1 MENSNI
7 IVIGSSAG
15 GISALKELVSSF
27 PKDFSA
33 AIFVVQHLP
42 PDTESRLPGI
52 LTSAGKLSALHPKD
66 GEEIKPGQIYV
77 SPPDHHMIVKGQS
90 VLVRKSP
97 KENRFRPSIDATMR
111 SIAYQYGP
119 RAIGVVLTGKL
130 DDGTS
135 GLWSIKEMG
144 GITIVQSPDD
154 ALFADMPNSVLQYVD
169 VDHIIPLTKMGE
181 LIVRLASRPTE
192 KITKVEPSFERR
204 LELEVGIAAEENALE
219 KGITEMGEK
228 TNLTCPECGGALVS
242 LKEGSLLRYRCH
254 TGHGYSS
261 ESLWLCINEI
271 IEAKLWQ
278 AVRSVEEGIIF
289 LEQSATHSQHDGN
302 EGRSVEFY
310 EKAAQLKARSKDLL
324 NFIYQGTRIQ

>member
-1 MENSNI
+1 MEKSDI

-15 GISALKELVSSF
+15 GVSALKDLVGSF
-27 PKDFSA
+27 PENFTA

-42 PDTESRLPGI
+42 PDTASRLPEI
-52 LTSAGKLSALHPKD
+52 LATAGNLPAMHAED
-66 GEEIKPGQIYV
+66 GEEIKPGKIYIA
-77 SPPDHHMIVKGQS
+77 PPDHHMIVKGQS

-111 SIAYQYGP
+111 SIAYQYGQ

-144 GITIVQSPDD
+144 GITVVQSPKD
-154 ALFADMPNSVLQYVD
+154 AMFADMPNNVLQSVEVDYVT
-169 VDHIIPLTKMGE
+169 PLAEMGA
-181 LIVRLASRPTE
+181 LIVGLASKPIE
-192 KITKVEPSFERR
+192 KTMEVETSIEGR
-204 LELEVGIAAEENALE
+204 LELEVGIAAEENAFE
-219 KGITEMGEK
+219 NGITEMGEK

-242 LKEGSLLRYRCH
+242 LKEGSMLRYRCH

-278 AVRSVEEGIIF
+278 AVRSMEEGIIF
-289 LEQSATHSQHDGN
+289 LEQSATHSDCEGN
-302 EGRSVEFY
+302 NGKSSEFY
-310 EKAAQLKARSKDLL
+310 DKANQLKTKSKALL
-324 NFIYQGTRIQ
+324 NFIYQ